1 MRLGFAA
8 FSAQGYALAQRL
20 AQVLGGTA
28 TRCGVD
34 CPLRDWIR
42 EAFSHTRAWYL

>member
-8 FSAQGYALAQRL
+8 FSARL
-20 AQVLGGTA
+20 CPGPAAGPGFGGTA

-42 EAFSHTRAWYL
+42 EAFPDTRAWYL